1 MSNFTNRSDF
11 GIQFSNRLVTRRKEC
26 QLSQER
32 LADMIG
38 VQRETISKYEQG
50 RTIPDLLFLIN
61 ASKAL
66 NCSYEYLL
74 GESDYIKPQY
84 KDIEEMLGL
93 SKTSIVTL
101 EQLTMVLRSNY
112 VGRPDLIDTINKLI
126 ESTGYNEHY
135 RKDNETIASTGRVFS
150 PGLLNMIDDYLLYDA
165 DSASFSIQ
173 NMMRGKQITRN
184 VEVNADT
191 VSNILLLDIN
201 KFLVDM
207 REDEEYK
214 IRRSEKRTEHNLNQ
228 KRVKRSRQKEKQN
241 D

>member
-1 MSNFTNRSDF
+1 
-11 GIQFSNRLVTRRKEC
+11 
-26 QLSQER
+26 
-32 LADMIG
+32 
-38 VQRETISKYEQG
+38 
-50 RTIPDLLFLIN
+50 
-61 ASKAL
+61 
-66 NCSYEYLL
+66 L
-74 GESDYIKPQY
+74 GESEYIKPQY

-135 RKDNETIASTGRVFS
+135 RKDNETIASTGRMLS
-150 PGLLNMIDDYLLYDA
+150 PGLLNMINDYLLYDA

-184 VEVNADT
+184 VEVNTDT

>member
-1 MSNFTNRSDF
+1 MSNITNRIDF
-11 GIQFSNRLVTRRKEC
+11 GIQFSNRLVARRKEC

-50 RTIPDLLFLIN
+50 KTIPDMFFLIK

-66 NCSYEYLL
+66 TCSYEYLL
-74 GESDYIKPQY
+74 GESEYVKPQY
-84 KDIEEMLGL
+84 TDIEEMLGL
-93 SKTSIVTL
+93 SRKSIVTL
-101 EQLTMVLRSNY
+101 EQLTMALRSNF

-150 PGLLNMIDDYLLYDA
+150 PGLLNMINDYLLYDT

-201 KFLVDM
+201 KFLVDL

-214 IRRSEKRTEHNLNQ
+214 IRRSERRTEHNQYQ
-228 KRVKRSRQKEKQN
+228 KRMRKEQHKGDN
-241 D
+241 K